1 MKTKGYQVVSTLS
14 DIKRIYG
21 KFLTIDYST
30 IISCYNAAK
39 KCAAAHNTSIKIEK
53 IY

>member
-1 MKTKGYQVVSTLS
+1 MRIKGYQVESTFN

-21 KFLTIDYST
+21 KFFTTDYST
-30 IISCYNAAK
+30 IITCYNAAK
-39 KCAAAHNTSIKIEK
+39 KCAAHNTSMQIEK